1 MAAGAAPRPFPFR
14 PEPCKACSIRGVIR
28 FQDVRKIY
36 TQGTREVRALDG
48 LTLEVPRGDFLA
60 VMGPSGSGKSTFLH
74 LSGGLDLP
82 TSGTVTVDGQDTSK
96 LGDDGLTLLRR
107 RRIGFVFQF
116 FNLMPSLRV
125 IENIALPLMLDHR
138 ALADALPRAEA
149 LLARVGLT
157 DRRDHFPDELSG
169 GEMQRVA
176 IARALVI
183 DPALL
188 LADEPTGN
196 LDSATGR
203 GILELLREVAEKEG
217 RTIVI
222 VTHDEAAAKWAKRT
236 VRLRDGKLDA

>member
-1 MAAGAAPRPFPFR
+1 MIEFH
-14 PEPCKACSIRGVIR
+14 
-28 FQDVRKIY
+28 DVRKIY

-48 LTLEVPRGDFLA
+48 LTLRVPKGEFLA

-125 IENIALPLMLDHR
+125 IENIALPLLLDR
-138 ALADALPRAEA
+138 RGQAESNAKAEA

-157 DRRDHFPDELSG
+157 ARRDHFPDELSG

-183 DPALL
+183 DPALV

-203 GILELLREVAEKEG
+203 GILELLKEVAEKEG
-217 RTIVI
+217 RTIVM
-222 VTHDEAAAKWAKRT
+222 VTHDDAAAKWAQRT
-236 VRLRDGKLDA
+236 ARLRDGKLDA

>member
-1 MAAGAAPRPFPFR
+1 MAAGAAPRPFL
-14 PEPCKACSIRGVIR
+14 PESGKPCSIRGVIEFR
-28 FQDVRKIY
+28 DVRKVY

-48 LTLEVPRGDFLA
+48 LTLDVPRGDFLA

-82 TSGTVTVDGQDTSK
+82 TSGSVVVDGQDTSK

-125 IENIALPLMLDHR
+125 VENIALPLMLDHR
-138 ALADALPRAEA
+138 ALSDALPKAEA
-149 LLARVGLT
+149 LLARVGLAA
-157 DRRDHFPDELSG
+157 RRDHFPDELSG

-203 GILELLREVAEKEG
+203 GILELLKEVAEKEG
-217 RTIVI
+217 RTIVM
-222 VTHDEAAAKWAKRT
+222 VTHDESAAAWAKRT

>member
-1 MAAGAAPRPFPFR
+1 M
-14 PEPCKACSIRGVIR
+14 IR
-28 FQDVRKIY
+28 FDDVRKIY

-48 LTLEVPRGDFLA
+48 LTLHVPRGEFLA

-82 TSGTVTVDGQDTSK
+82 TSGGVTVDGQSTAT

-107 RRIGFVFQF
+107 RKIGFVFQF
-116 FNLMPSLRV
+116 FNLMPTLRV
-125 IENIALPLMLDHR
+125 VENIALPLLLDGNGNG
-138 ALADALPRAEA
+138 AAVPKAEA
-149 LLARVGLT
+149 LLERVGLT
-157 DRRDHFPDELSG
+157 SRRDHFPDELSG

-183 DPALL
+183 DPALV

-203 GILELLREVAEKEG
+203 GILELLKEVSEKEG
-217 RTIVI
+217 RTIVM
-222 VTHDEAAAKWAKRT
+222 VTHDEAAAKWAKRIA
-236 VRLRDGKLDA
+236 RLRDGKLDA